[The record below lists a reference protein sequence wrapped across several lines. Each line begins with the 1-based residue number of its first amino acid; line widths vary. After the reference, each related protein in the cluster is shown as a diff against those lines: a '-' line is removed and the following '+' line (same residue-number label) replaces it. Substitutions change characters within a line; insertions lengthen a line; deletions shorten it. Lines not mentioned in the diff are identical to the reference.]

1 MHTRSFSRTTTF
13 AIASGT
19 VPAASRAPHA
29 RAGWLAALLALTVVL
44 PLPAVAASP
53 AAVVSPKYQQ
63 ECTACHIAYPPGML
77 PAASWQRVM
86 GGLDKH
92 FGVDASLDLATT
104 AEIAAWLQGH
114 AGSYKRAREEP
125 PQDRITRSK
134 WFVRQHDEV
143 SASVW
148 KRKAVGSPSNCS
160 ACHAAAATGH
170 FNEDDVRI
178 PK

>member
-1 MHTRSFSRTTTF
+1 MPTLFPLF
-13 AIASGT
+13 A
-19 VPAASRAPHA
+19 
-29 RAGWLAALLALTVVL
+29 LALTVLMPVH
-44 PLPAVAASP
+44 ATSATQV
-53 AAVVSPKYQQ
+53 AVVSPKYQQ
-63 ECTACHIAYPPGML
+63 ECAACHIAYPPGML
-77 PAASWQRVM
+77 PAASWKRVM

-92 FGVDASLDLATT
+92 FGVDASLDAPTT
-104 AEIAAWLQGH
+104 AEITTWLQGH

-125 PQDRITRSK
+125 PQDRITRSR
-134 WFVRQHDEV
+134 WFVRQHDEL

-148 KRKAVGSPSNCS
+148 KRKAVGSPSNCA

>member
-1 MHTRSFSRTTTF
+1 MYFVPLFMNHNFRAFMAALAFALSGLVAVLPMHAT
-13 AIASGT
+13 
-19 VPAASRAPHA
+19 AAS
-29 RAGWLAALLALTVVL
+29 V
-44 PLPAVAASP
+44 

-63 ECTACHIAYPPGML
+63 ECAACHIAYPPGML
-77 PAASWQRVM
+77 PAASWSRVM
-86 GGLDKH
+86 GSLGKH
-92 FGVDASLDLATT
+92 FGVDASLDAATT
-104 AEIAAWLQGH
+104 TELSDWLQSH
-114 AGSYKRAREEP
+114 AGSFRRAREEP

-143 SASVW
+143 SSAVW

-160 ACHAAAATGH
+160 ACHAAAGTGH

>member
-1 MHTRSFSRTTTF
+1 MHKILRTIAVALA
-13 AIASGT
+13 AIA
-19 VPAASRAPHA
+19 
-29 RAGWLAALLALTVVL
+29 VL
-44 PLPAVAASP
+44 SVPAVAAS
-53 AAVVSPKYQQ
+53 AAALVSPKYQQ

-77 PAASWQRVM
+77 PAASWQRIV
-86 GGLDKH
+86 GGLNKH
-92 FGVDASLDLATT
+92 FGVDASLDAPTT
-104 AEIAAWLQGH
+104 AEIADWLQGH
-114 AGSYKRAREEP
+114 AGSFKRAREEP

-148 KRKAVGSPSNCS
+148 KRKAIGSPSNCS
-160 ACHAAAATGH
+160 ACHAAAGTGH